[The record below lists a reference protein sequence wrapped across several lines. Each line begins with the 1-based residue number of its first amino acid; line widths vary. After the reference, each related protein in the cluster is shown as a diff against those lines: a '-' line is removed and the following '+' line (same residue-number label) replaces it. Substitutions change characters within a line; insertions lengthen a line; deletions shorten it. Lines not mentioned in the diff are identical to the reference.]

1 MGDVSGASA
10 IGDRA
15 GPRGPAQPRSAPAS
29 VLIVDDFP
37 ICRSGIRA
45 ILAGDA
51 GLTIVGEAASADAA
65 VLLAGRIHPD
75 LVVIDPVLNGDDATG
90 AMRQIRELSP
100 QTRILAFAKA
110 DEPDAV
116 RAAVRAGADGFL
128 PKGVALEALVDGIHA
143 VLGGV
148 AVIDPFLAMDA
159 LRGDEPANGD
169 ALPEPL
175 TPREL
180 EVLQLLG
187 QGHTNP
193 QIAQSLF
200 MAVGTVK
207 IHVEHILGKLGAAD
221 RTEAAVRAST
231 LGLLGREESSSA
243 HRPMPPSP
251 AGK

>member
-10 IGDRA
+10 TDDRA
-15 GPRGPAQPRSAPAS
+15 GPRGPAPRRGALAS

-37 ICRSGIRA
+37 ICRAGLRA
-45 ILAGDA
+45 ILGEDP

-65 VLLAGRIHPD
+65 VLLAGRTRPD
-75 LVVIDPVLNGDDATG
+75 LVVIDPLLNGDDATP

-100 QTRILAFAKA
+100 RTRLLAFAKT

-116 RAAVRAGADGFL
+116 RAAVRAGADGYL
-128 PKGVALEALVDGIHA
+128 PKGVALEALVDGIRS

-159 LRGDEPANGD
+159 LRGDEAANGD
-169 ALPEPL
+169 QAPEPL

-180 EVLQLLG
+180 EVLQLLSQG
-187 QGHTNP
+187 QTNP
-193 QIAQSLF
+193 QIAQRLY

-231 LGLLGREESSSA
+231 LGLLGREEPSSA